1 MSEVVSVNAI
11 QALLTARGVEVLP
24 SPAQRT
30 IPLNATLEPPCS
42 LKWLGIEHSFSLGAF
57 SYAVSG
63 HAFAVRIG
71 RYCSFGESIQIGRQ
85 DHPTTW
91 TSTSPSF
98 YLNSPLFNVGREYQ
112 DHEKLQKLASVRP
125 RKAPTH
131 LKITTIENDVWIG
144 HGAFIRAGVRI
155 GTGAVVAAHAVVV
168 KDVPPYAVVA
178 GNPATIKK
186 FRIDPQHIGALLH
199 LQWWRYAA
207 WDLVDLP
214 MDDVAE
220 FIQAFRKRQPEL
232 QPYMPGVVQI
242 QELTILKSS

>member
-1 MSEVVSVNAI
+1 MAEVVSVNAI

-98 YLNSPLFNVGREYQ
+98 YLNSPLFSVGCEYE
-112 DHEKLQKLASVRP
+112 DYERLQKLAAVRP
-125 RKAPTH
+125 RKVPTH
-131 LKITTIENDVWIG
+131 LKVTNIENDVWIG

-155 GTGAVVAAHAVVV
+155 GTGAVVAAQAVVV

-186 FRIDPQHIGALLH
+186 FRIDPRHIGALLH
-199 LQWWRYAA
+199 LGWWRYAA

-220 FIQAFRKRQPEL
+220 FVREFKKRLPDLKPYTPQTIAVSEL
-232 QPYMPGVVQI
+232 C
-242 QELTILKSS
+242 KST